1 MSYSRMK
8 TNHHISEKDWE
19 LIAKSI
25 YDENAESTSEDKNA
39 TAEALLPDDT
49 ELKQIIRTAKQ
60 VDSYFEQK
68 NYDAHSAWKK
78 VESLIHQ
85 NRMNQE
91 SKLRSIYLNPLF
103 RMAAAVLIAALL
115 LFSGYEAFKSPSSR
129 LLTMVTSEKEVM
141 NPISLPDGTLVSLNS
156 NTKFS
161 YPNEFSGNTR
171 EVTIEGE
178 AFFQVKP
185 NKNKPF
191 IIHAGN
197 AQIKVLGTSFNV
209 NAYPNAKQVE
219 VIVETGRVQFSNKNL
234 ENLKTNELILIQGDK
249 GTLEYSSN
257 SMIKMTNQ
265 NPNFIAWKTRNLI
278 FKATPLSEVIEDLK
292 KVYKVNI
299 DITDPALNGL
309 KLTAQYNDYKLDFIL
324 ELIKS
329 TFKST
334 FQIEVL
340 NVNGNY
346 VLKAKS

>member
-1 MSYSRMK
+1 MK

-25 YDENAESTSEDKNA
+25 YDENAESASEDKNA

-49 ELKQIIRTAKQ
+49 ELKQIIRSAKQ

-68 NYDAHSAWKK
+68 NYDAHSAWNK
-78 VESLIHQ
+78 VENQIHQ
-85 NRMNQE
+85 NRMSQE

-129 LLTMVTSEKEVM
+129 LLTMVTLEKEVM
-141 NPISLPDGTLVSLNS
+141 NPITLPDGTLVSLNS
-156 NTKFS
+156 NSKFS
-161 YPNEFSGNTR
+161 YPNKFSGNTR

-185 NKNKPF
+185 DKSKPF

-197 AQIKVLGTSFNV
+197 AQIQVLGTSFNV

-219 VIVETGRVQFSNKNL
+219 VIVETGRVQFSNKNP